1 MIGKT
6 FRQGRARLRLAIGLA
21 ALAATVACAPIYRNH
36 GYIPS
41 EEELSAIQVGVTDR
55 AAVETEIGAAS
66 TGSVLNDGD
75 LYYVRSRVRHF
86 AYREPEVIERQV
98 LAISFDGAD
107 RVQNIERFSLADGK
121 VVPLARRVTSSSV
134 QDKSFLRQL
143 MGNLGRFNPADFLN
157 N

>member
-1 MIGKT
+1 MIGQV
-6 FRQGRARLRLAIGLA
+6 FRQGRAMLRLVLALVGLG
-21 ALAATVACAPIYRNH
+21 ALVACAPLYRNH

-41 EEELSAIQVGVTDR
+41 EDELSAIQVGVTDR
-55 AAVETEIGAAS
+55 AAVEAEIGAAS
-66 TGSVLNDGD
+66 TGGVLNDGD

-98 LAISFDGAD
+98 LAISFDAAD

-121 VVPLARRVTSSSV
+121 LVPLARRVTSSSV

-143 MGNLGRFNPADFLN
+143 MGNLGRFNPADFLSN
-157 N
+157 

>member
-21 ALAATVACAPIYRNH
+21 ALAATVACAPIYRTH

-41 EEELSAIQVGVTDR
+41 AEELSAIQVGVTDR